1 MDVDWTKPI
10 EAVHEDGRVVSAHVE
25 DKPIDDMD
33 SVGVRRADK
42 VYMHV
47 KQDGT
52 YYSVGYGD
60 GWRIRNVQPAVAKP
74 AEIDAALVERM
85 VAALRLAADMGSMS
99 HADDIDAAGEAARAI
114 VAELPEPVDADLLEA
129 RKLACENSRWERNC
143 DQWRATEE
151 GRQDHIPMVRAA
163 LAGIK
168 RGRAL
173 EREGK

>member
-1 MDVDWTKPI
+1 MEISAELIDRMARLLRQQVDSLKHYS
-10 EAVHEDGRVVSAHVE
+10 E
-25 DKPIDDMD
+25 D
-33 SVGVRRADK
+33 SVTDA
-42 VYMHV
+42 V
-47 KQDGT
+47 K
-52 YYSVGYGD
+52 
-60 GWRIRNVQPAVAKP
+60 
-74 AEIDAALVERM
+74 E
-85 VAALRLAADMGSMS
+85 
-99 HADDIDAAGEAARAI
+99 ARAI

-163 LAGIK
+163 LAAIK